1 MYLASYLL
9 TISGPIVLVVYP
21 GFTECFADG
30 LEPEKAPVLAARLR
44 PAAAA
49 QFAEPSG
56 PSAWKT
62 IHSSALIGA
71 AERTNRHCR
80 GGGRAGACRHGLRVG
95 EQFVLV

>member
-1 MYLASYLL
+1 MQARGFKVVAPPNLLPGPAADAVYLASYLQ

-30 LEPEKAPVLAARLR
+30 LEPEKAAVLAARLR

-49 QFAEPSG
+49 QFAEPSR

-62 IHSSALIGA
+62 IHS
-71 AERTNRHCR
+71 
-80 GGGRAGACRHGLRVG
+80 
-95 EQFVLV
+95 